1 MTNAE
6 PEQSRPSEPTLE
18 ESLDEALGD
27 SPQVDSRP
35 VEERPV
41 AHLVVVGGPE
51 TGRLIRLRAAETVL
65 GRSLDVAGKLN
76 DPSASQRHAKVL
88 QHDNGYVLVDLGS
101 TNGTHLNE
109 ERLQGPVLL
118 AHGDTIRIGTTRLRF
133 LCKGAGGRSDKTV
146 PIEPLPASQSPLRRN
161 LVRYRDARLTP
172 WGPRELDG
180 YDEGPGQSIDWVAYL
195 RTAIDYLKRYG
206 AFVGGMALVGA
217 SAGAIHVWAKPPLG
231 SAYFE
236 ISLSREAGS
245 NPVDEEPTAPFFVA
259 AERTFR
265 STNLIKESLRRLGV
279 EPREDSALENWA
291 LAIQRRMAFAP
302 LDKQE
307 RVWRGEYEGRSAE
320 EARTFLTQH
329 LEVYL
334 ERELDKTLHGL
345 KAQIDLLEGQTARS
359 AEQLRR
365 TEEELAAFK
374 RAHPGAVGVEG
385 SEQYASLG
393 PMQARRDELGAQI
406 KRLELELRLN
416 RQRLD
421 SGDALLQGRVSSSS
435 SYASALQ
442 DVEKQ
447 IGEAKAQGL
456 GEQHPKLKGLRAQV
470 RELREL
476 MDSAIHAEST
486 EVERRSNEAYSKI
499 RERVRD
505 LEVALQVAR
514 TELGQLDERLQK
526 TQDRVIE
533 QPAVE
538 AQFAK
543 LTRNYASTKALHDRL
558 YQKLQASRIQLR
570 IEQESLRARY
580 DLLTPPTPEPPKMT
594 KAVAQRSAIGGAAM
608 FFLALLCAGAR
619 EALRYLRSVL

>member
-1 MTNAE
+1 MTIGE
-6 PEQSRPSEPTLE
+6 PEQPRPLEPTLE
-18 ESLDEALGD
+18 QSLDEALGD
-27 SPQVDSRP
+27 SPSPDSRRA
-35 VEERPV
+35 EERPV

-51 TGRLIRLRAAETVL
+51 TGRLIRLGSRETVL

-133 LCKGAGGRSDKTV
+133 LYKGAGGGRSDKTV
-146 PIEPLPASQSPLRRN
+146 PIEAIPDPSEPLRRN

-172 WGPRELDG
+172 WGPRDFG
-180 YDEGPGQSIDWVAYL
+180 DYDEASGQSTDWLVYVRA
-195 RTAIDYLKRYG
+195 AVDYVKRYG
-206 AFVGGMALVGA
+206 AFVGAMALVGA
-217 SAGAIHVWAKPPLG
+217 CGGMIHAWVKPPLG

-245 NPVDEEPTAPFFVA
+245 NPVDDEHTTSFFVA

-265 STNLIKESLRRLGV
+265 STRLIKESLRRLGV
-279 EPREDSALENWA
+279 EPRDDSA
-291 LAIQRRMAFAP
+291 LAIQRRVAFSS

-307 RVWRGEYEGRSAE
+307 RVWRGEYEGRNAE
-320 EARTFLTQH
+320 EARAFLAQH

-345 KAQIDLLEGQTARS
+345 KAQIDLLERQLARS
-359 AEQLRR
+359 GEQLRE

-374 RAHPGAVGVEG
+374 KDHPGVVGVEG
-385 SEQYASLG
+385 TEQYAALGSL
-393 PMQARRDELGAQI
+393 QARRDELAAQI
-406 KRLELELRLN
+406 KRLGLELRLN
-416 RQRLD
+416 RKRLD

-435 SYASALQ
+435 SYTSALQ
-442 DVEKQ
+442 EVEKQ
-447 IGEAKAQGL
+447 ISEAKAQGL
-456 GEQHPKLKGLRAQV
+456 GEQHPKLKSLRAKA
-470 RELREL
+470 RELRNL
-476 MDSAIHAEST
+476 MDSTINAEAT
-486 EVERRSNEAYSKI
+486 EVERRSNEAYVTV

-505 LEVALQVAR
+505 LEVAVQVAQ
-514 TELGQLDERLQK
+514 TELDQVNERLRK
-526 TQDRVIE
+526 TEDRVTE
-533 QPAVE
+533 QPEVDAR
-538 AQFAK
+538 FAK

-570 IEQESLRARY
+570 IEQETLRARY
-580 DLLTPPTPEPPKMT
+580 DLLTPPTPEPPNMT
-594 KAVAQRSAIGGAAM
+594 KAIAQRSAVGGVGT
-608 FFLALLCAGAR
+608 FFLAVLCAGVR

>member
-1 MTNAE
+1 MTHAE
-6 PEQSRPSEPTLE
+6 TEQPPPSEPTLE
-18 ESLDEALGD
+18 ETLDEALGD
-27 SPQVDSRP
+27 SPPVDSRP

-41 AHLVVVGGPE
+41 AHLVIVGGPE
-51 TGRLIRLRAAETVL
+51 TGRLIRLGSTETVL
-65 GRSLDVAGKLN
+65 GRSLDVAGKLS

-88 QHDNGYVLVDLGS
+88 QHDSGYVLVDLGS
-101 TNGTHLNE
+101 TNGTYLNE
-109 ERLQGPVLL
+109 ERLEGPVLL
-118 AHGDTIRIGTTRLRF
+118 THGDTIRIGTTRLRF
-133 LCKGAGGRSDKTV
+133 LCKGARGRSDKTV
-146 PIEPLPASQSPLRRN
+146 PLEQLPASKSPARRH

-172 WGPRELDG
+172 WGPRELDD
-180 YDEGPGQSIDWVAYL
+180 YEGNQSIDWVAYL
-195 RTAIDYLKRYG
+195 RTAVDYLKRYG

-217 SAGAIHVWAKPPLG
+217 SAGAIHAWVHPPLG

-236 ISLSREAGS
+236 ISLSRDART
-245 NPVDEEPTAPFFVA
+245 NPVDEDPTVPFFVA

-265 STNLIKESLRRLGV
+265 STSLIKESLRRLGV
-279 EPREDSALENWA
+279 EPRQDSA

-302 LDKQE
+302 VDKQE

-320 EARTFLTQH
+320 EARIFLTQH

-345 KAQIDLLEGQTARS
+345 KAQIDLLERQTARS
-359 AEQLRR
+359 AEELHH
-365 TEEELAAFK
+365 TEEELAEFK
-374 RAHPGAVGVEG
+374 RAHPGSSGAEG
-385 SEQYASLG
+385 TEQYATLG
-393 PMQARRDELGAQI
+393 SMQARRDELAAQI

-416 RQRLD
+416 RQRLE

-435 SYASALQ
+435 AYASALQ
-442 DVEKQ
+442 DVEKR

-456 GEQHPKLKGLRAQV
+456 GEQHPKLKGLRAQA

-476 MDSAIHAEST
+476 MDSTIHAEST
-486 EVERRSNEAYSKI
+486 EVERRSNETYTKI

-526 TQDRVIE
+526 TQDRVVE
-533 QPAVE
+533 QPTLE
-538 AQFAK
+538 ARFAK
-543 LTRNYASTKALHDRL
+543 LTRNYAATKALHDRL

-580 DLLTPPTPEPPKMT
+580 DLLTPPTPEPPQMT
-594 KAVAQRSAIGGAAM
+594 KAVVQRSAIGGAAL
-608 FFLALLCAGAR
+608 FFLAALCAGAR
-619 EALRYLRSVL
+619 EAFRYLRSVL